1 MKLRFT
7 LICLLFS
14 SLLLNAQPSGKK
26 IAPGKNSGGP
36 KTTSNA
42 NRTTKAKSNNDAE
55 QSTKDV
61 SAEKTDHVTGIWRG
75 YFVQSTLGILED
87 KYRFEVQVA
96 EQENHSLQAVT
107 YSYKTTV
114 FYGKA
119 DASGIYTAKS
129 KNFLLKELKLT
140 DVKLTDKSSGACL
153 MTCYLDYD
161 KIGKTETLSGTY
173 TSVSIKDKS
182 DCGNGRVYLEKTPV
196 TDFYKEDFLVKRE
209 TELKNKE
216 KSKKVAT
223 KNTNKYSDKTIGKKP
238 IIKPGAEDDVIAA
251 PISKP
256 KTDVLAADPKK
267 ESSKPTPP
275 AVIKTFPKPQVMKT
289 RENDLQKTLE
299 TNEKEFKVELYDNGE
314 IDGDRIS
321 VYHNNEL
328 IVSDKMLTDK
338 PITFTIHADENVPI
352 HDFVMVAENL
362 GSIPP
367 NTALM
372 IITAGSQRYEL
383 FITSNNQK
391 NAVVRVEYK
400 ADSAK

>member
-1 MKLRFT
+1 M
-7 LICLLFS
+7 FS
-14 SLLLNAQPSGKK
+14 TLLLNAQPAGKK
-26 IAPGKNSGGP
+26 NSAGENGGKTKQNAKIGSPGNK
-36 KTTSNA
+36 
-42 NRTTKAKSNNDAE
+42 TTKAQSIHDDETKSKRIPAGKKN
-55 QSTKDV
+55 
-61 SAEKTDHVTGIWRG
+61 HVTGIWRG
-75 YFVQSTLGILED
+75 YFVQSTLGFIED

-96 EQENHSLQAVT
+96 EKDNHSLQAVT

-129 KNFLLKELKLT
+129 KNFLLKEIKLT
-140 DVKLTDKSSGACL
+140 EVKLTDQSSGACL

-161 KIGKTETLSGTY
+161 KIGKMETLSGTY

-182 DCGNGRVYLEKTPV
+182 DCGNGKVYLEKTPV
-196 TDFYKEDFLVKRE
+196 SDFYKEDFLVKRE
-209 TELKNKE
+209 NELKNKG
-216 KSKKVAT
+216 KAKKMAPKPDPTDNDKSNISKKPV
-223 KNTNKYSDKTIGKKP
+223 
-238 IIKPGAEDDVIAA
+238 IKPGAEDNVITGQ
-251 PISKP
+251 P
-256 KTDVLAADPKK
+256 KKNQPEIAKITPKK
-267 ESSKPTPP
+267 EPVKPAPSS
-275 AVIKTFPKPQVMKT
+275 AIKSFPKPQVMKT
-289 RENDLQKTLE
+289 RENDLQKTIE
-299 TNEKEFKVELYDNGE
+299 TTEKEFKVELYDNGE

-338 PITFTIHADENVPI
+338 PITFTIQADENIAI

-383 FITSNNQK
+383 FITSTNQK

-400 ADSAK
+400 SNNAK